1 MKSFMVVWRPVLVR
15 CRVIAHGRAQA
26 LGAALGYCGCGR
38 GHLGDVFSVL
48 GALVRSFSDGLLGS
62 GVVDGRRPW
71 EAFANCKEPRILGIP
86 NSISQIVGHM
96 FLFLLSLPS
105 TTPQQIQTRRHLTN
119 GNPQLAMQ

>member
-1 MKSFMVVWRPVLVR
+1 MRCLVT
-15 CRVIAHGRAQA
+15 AHGRARA
-26 LGAALGYCGCGR
+26 LGAALGYCGCVR
-38 GHLGDVFSVL
+38 GHLGADFWVL
-48 GALVRSFSDGLLGS
+48 GAHSRAFRGRLVGIV
-62 GVVDGRRPW
+62 VVDARRPW

-119 GNPQLAMQ
+119 GNTQLAMQ